1 MKDFMQANQLT
12 NAKKFIQFS
21 DAVREFYTYNKDGLA
36 KIDLTV
42 TQARTL
48 HVLSDFEGMSQ
59 QDAKRFLAVSSSTL
73 SEMITVL
80 EKKEFVIRK
89 INKENRRFTLIYLTE
104 KGQKVMTELNRL
116 FEEYC
121 SKMTKKMTQDEVEIF
136 EQLLNKLTLSNKIEE

>member
-1 MKDFMQANQLT
+1 MQANQLT

-121 SKMTKKMTQDEVEIF
+121 LQMTKKMTQDEVEIF

>member
-121 SKMTKKMTQDEVEIF
+121 LKMTKKMTQDEVEIF

>member
-1 MKDFMQANQLT
+1 MQANQLT

>member
-1 MKDFMQANQLT
+1 MQANQLT

-121 SKMTKKMTQDEVEIF
+121 LKMTKKMTQDEVEIF

>member
-1 MKDFMQANQLT
+1 MQANQLT

-121 SKMTKKMTQDEVEIF
+121 SKMTKRMTQDEVEIF

>member
-1 MKDFMQANQLT
+1 MQANQLT

-136 EQLLNKLTLSNKIEE
+136 EQLLNKLTLSNKIEK

>member
-136 EQLLNKLTLSNKIEE
+136 EQLLNKLTLSNKIEK

>member
-1 MKDFMQANQLT
+1 VKDFMQANQLT

-136 EQLLNKLTLSNKIEE
+136 EQLLNKLTLSNKIEK